1 MPSIQD
7 VADQIN
13 AKLDD
18 INQHTADT
26 VSRLDTLDADLDAG
40 LGNLA
45 EGLLA
50 IWELQKVTNAVLE
63 HQSGQND
70 TIICWLTNIAKV
82 SCEQLHVLQAQAE
95 LQRSMDAHLGRLE
108 SIAHLVHAREYVEVL
123 ETEATNARRAPSTNA

>member
-50 IWELQKVTNAVLE
+50 IWELQ
-63 HQSGQND
+63 
-70 TIICWLTNIAKV
+70 
-82 SCEQLHVLQAQAE
+82 
-95 LQRSMDAHLGRLE
+95 RSRTRSSSTRA
-108 SIAHLVHAREYVEVL
+108 AR
-123 ETEATNARRAPSTNA
+123 TTRSSAS